1 MDTKIG
7 TSIMKMKTQWKSILK
22 ETFNIVGAIS
32 QPKKYVKETEAELA
46 PEMEYCASATSM
58 LAENFCQI
66 AEGFVEVPINL

>member
-32 QPKKYVKETEAELA
+32 QPKKYVKETEA
-46 PEMEYCASATSM
+46 
-58 LAENFCQI
+58 
-66 AEGFVEVPINL
+66 

>member
-46 PEMEYCASATSM
+46 PEIECCASAMSR
-58 LAENFCQI
+58 LAENFCKI
-66 AEGFVEVPINL
+66 AKGFVEVPVNL